1 MNLILVVVL
10 LVGSF
15 LFGPT
20 VKILRTFV
28 EGTGLYIQNFI
39 QNSLEVAELLLA
51 SSKTFP
57 AVEKS
62 IPAKIENQINETIVG
77 TNITPAINSFIV
89 LPLEILAIYC
99 VLHRELGRYDKRYR
113 GLKL

>member
-1 MNLILVVVL
+1 MITIKNA
-10 LVGSF
+10 
-15 LFGPT
+15 
-20 VKILRTFV
+20 
-28 EGTGLYIQNFI
+28 
-39 QNSLEVAELLLA
+39 VAELLRA

-89 LPLEILAIYC
+89 LPLEILAMKIP
-99 VLHRELGRYDKRYR
+99 VNGAQAIHQAQ
-113 GLKL
+113 